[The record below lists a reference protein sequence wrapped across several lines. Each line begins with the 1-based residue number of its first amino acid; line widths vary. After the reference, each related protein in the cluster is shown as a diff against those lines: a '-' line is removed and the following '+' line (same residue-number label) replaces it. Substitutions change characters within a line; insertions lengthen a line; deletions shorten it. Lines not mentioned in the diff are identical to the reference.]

1 MRKKFSSI
9 AFLSFGATLFWS
21 PAAAL
26 ASPDRAVEEE
36 SVYDM
41 PGITVTP
48 HREGPFTG
56 LSSHTLVMP
65 VEAPGAGAGL
75 RETLQHIPG
84 LILQD
89 GFGGFDPPRLTVRG
103 SGIQS
108 APVSRGVRLSLNGFP
123 LNFADGS
130 FNLALI
136 ESGWLEYA
144 ALTPGPG
151 AGVPSLGGSL
161 ALWSQGG
168 LFSQKGSMETR
179 YGSNRSF
186 SYSTQAGFQSE
197 STDSVFEGAISG
209 TDGWRRLSEQ
219 RRESVLFATR
229 TPVGEST
236 EAVFQF
242 FGSRPRFD
250 VPGPLSKSEA
260 LNNPRSNFARV
271 EMDRPR
277 RETDY
282 GQLGGRLTTGGA
294 EGHVSMGVTAGYHR
308 DDFFQLL
315 PNGISTTRALEGAL
329 FADIHRKWDGDA
341 LPQETEAGL
350 LLQGGRAE
358 ARRYQTDGGEK
369 GLLIGDNPLRPLT
382 LTVGLDHGLSPA
394 ETQTFAAG
402 ASVLA
407 ARRKIKAGAI
417 QDESVLT
424 LSDAKVAP
432 RLFWEWTP
440 LDGYALTLLWARSY
454 EPPTFNDLLI
464 TQSPPPPGGVE
475 SIGLQW
481 QRADSY
487 EVRLRGET
495 GPVSWMSGVYYAP
508 WKRELLRLQDDDGN
522 IGTMNADRTLHMGWE
537 SSLNWMLMQAA
548 DYQVRLWANY
558 QLSDIRFDDDPIY
571 GNNRLGGI
579 PPHAGAAGLRSDLP
593 GGWFVSPGLFWQA
606 GKTYAD
612 HANTLYS
619 GGFGVWSLDLGRIHP
634 SGWEASLRLT
644 NLFDRNYIA
653 GTAGVLEEAAGP
665 GQPIFLP
672 GTGRRVE
679 AALRYHW

>member
-9 AFLSFGATLFWS
+9 VFLSLGTTLFWS
-21 PAAAL
+21 PAAGVS
-26 ASPDRAVEEE
+26 SPTDDEG
-36 SVYDM
+36 VYEL
-41 PGITVTP
+41 PGITVTTP
-48 HREGPFTG
+48 REGPPTG
-56 LSSHTLVMP
+56 PSSRTLVTP

-89 GFGGFDPPRLTVRG
+89 SFGGFDPPRLTVRG

-108 APVSRGVRLSLNGFP
+108 APVSRGVQLSLNGFP

-151 AGVPSLGGSL
+151 AGVPALGGSL

-168 LFSQKGSMETR
+168 LFSEQGSMEAG

-186 SYSTQAGFQSE
+186 SFSTQAGFHGE
-197 STDSVFEGAISG
+197 STDSVFEGSISG

-219 RRESVLFATR
+219 RRESLLFASR
-229 TPVGEST
+229 TPMGERT

-260 LNNPRSNFARV
+260 LNNPTSNFARV
-271 EMDRPR
+271 DIDRPR
-277 RETDY
+277 RETEY
-282 GQLGGRLTTGGA
+282 GQLGGRLTTGST
-294 EGHVSMGVTAGYHR
+294 EGHFSMGVAGGYHR

-315 PNGISTTRALEGAL
+315 PNGISTTRAWEGAL

-341 LPQETEAGL
+341 LPQETRAGL
-350 LLQGGRAE
+350 LLQGGRGE
-358 ARRYQTDGGEK
+358 TRRYQTVGGDK
-369 GLLIGDNPLRPLT
+369 GALIGDNPLRPVTLT
-382 LTVGLDHGLSPA
+382 LGLDHSLSPT
-394 ETQTFAAG
+394 ETHTFAAG
-402 ASVLA
+402 ASVLT
-407 ARRKIKAGAI
+407 ARRKIKTGAI
-417 QDESVLT
+417 QDESAVN

-432 RLFWEWTP
+432 RLSWEWTP

-454 EPPTFNDLLI
+454 EPPTFNDILI

-481 QRADSY
+481 QRADSH
-487 EVRLRGET
+487 EVRLRGRT
-495 GPVSWMSGVYYAP
+495 GPVSWTSGVYYAR
-508 WKRELLRLQDDDGN
+508 WKREFLLLQDDDGN
-522 IGTMNADRTLHMGWE
+522 IGTVNADRTLHMGWE
-537 SSLNWMLMQAA
+537 SSLNWMLMEAS

-558 QLSDIRFDDDPIY
+558 ELSDIRFDNDPIY
-571 GNNRLGGI
+571 GTNRLGGI
-579 PPHAGAAGLRSDLP
+579 PPHAGSVGLRSDLP

-612 HANTLYS
+612 HANTLHS
-619 GGFGVWSLDLGRIHP
+619 GGFGVWSLGLGRIHP

-653 GTAGVLEEAAGP
+653 STAGILEEAAGP
-665 GQPIFLP
+665 DVPIFLP
-672 GTGRRVE
+672 GAGRRVE
-679 AALRYHW
+679 AGLRYNW

>member
-1 MRKKFSSI
+1 M
-9 AFLSFGATLFWS
+9 
-21 PAAAL
+21 
-26 ASPDRAVEEE
+26 DEE
-36 SVYDM
+36 SVYQL

-48 HREGPFTG
+48 PLESPFTG
-56 LSSHTLVMP
+56 LSSRSLAMP
-65 VEAPGAGAGL
+65 VDAPAAGAGL

-89 GFGGFDPPRLTVRG
+89 SFGGFDPPRLTVRG

-108 APVSRGVRLSLNGFP
+108 APVSRGVQLSLNGFP

-168 LFSQKGSMETR
+168 LFSETGSMEAG

-186 SYSTQAGFQSE
+186 SFSTQAGFQSE

-219 RRESVLFATR
+219 RRESILFATR
-229 TPVGEST
+229 TPMGERT

-260 LNNPRSNFARV
+260 LNDPRSNFARV

-277 RETDY
+277 RETEY
-282 GQLGGRLTTGGA
+282 GQLGGRLTTGDA
-294 EGHVSMGVTAGYHR
+294 EGHVSMGVTGGYHR

-315 PNGISTTRALEGAL
+315 PNGISTTRAWEGAL
-329 FADIHRKWDGDA
+329 FADIQREWDGSA
-341 LPQETEAGL
+341 LPQKTEAGL
-350 LLQGGRAE
+350 LLQGSRGDV
-358 ARRYQTDGGEK
+358 RRYQTDGGEK
-369 GLLIGDNPLRPLT
+369 GALIGDNPLRPVTLT
-382 LTVGLDHGLSPA
+382 LGLDHSLSPTG
-394 ETQTFAAG
+394 TQTFEAG

-407 ARRKIKAGAI
+407 ARRKIKTGAI
-417 QDESVLT
+417 QDESALN

-432 RLFWEWTP
+432 RLSWEWTP

-454 EPPTFNDLLI
+454 EPPTFDDLLI
-464 TQSPPPPGGVE
+464 TQAPPPPPPQPPGGVE

-487 EVRLRGET
+487 EVRLRGDT
-495 GPVSWMSGVYYAP
+495 GPVSWTSGVYYAR
-508 WKRELLRLQDDDGN
+508 WKREFLRLQDDEGN
-522 IGTMNADRTLHMGWE
+522 IGTVNADRTLHMGWE
-537 SSLNWMLMQAA
+537 SSLNWMLMEAS
-548 DYQVRLWANY
+548 DYTVRLWANY

-571 GNNRLGGI
+571 GTNRLGGI
-579 PPHAGAAGLRSDLP
+579 PPHAGSVGLRSDLP
-593 GGWFVSPGLFWQA
+593 GGWFISPGLFWQA

-619 GGFGVWSLDLGRIHP
+619 GSFGVWSLDLGRIHP

-653 GTAGVLEEAAGP
+653 STPGVLEEAAGP

-672 GTGRRVE
+672 GAGRRIE
-679 AALRYHW
+679 AGLRYHW